1 MHPLIE
7 TVTLETVT
15 TDEKDTTMSADVLTP
30 DRIVLGGTAR
40 TREEAIDEGGRLLV
54 AAGAV
59 DESYVAAMHERE
71 ASVSTY
77 MGNHLAIPH
86 GTNEAKD
93 AIHVSAMTLVRYDH
107 PIDWDGNPVRVVATI
122 AGKDG
127 GHMTVLQA
135 LALAF
140 SDDASVQRVL
150 DAATPDDVLAVLGD
164 VNA

>member
-1 MHPLIE
+1 
-7 TVTLETVT
+7 
-15 TDEKDTTMSADVLTP
+15 MSTDVLTT
-30 DRIVLGGTAR
+30 DRIILGGSAR
-40 TREEAIDEGGRLLV
+40 TRDEAIDEGGRLLV

-59 DESYVAAMHERE
+59 DESYVAAMHDRE

-77 MGNHLAIPH
+77 MGSYLAIPH
-86 GTNEAKD
+86 GTNDAKD
-93 AIHVSAMTLVRYDH
+93 AIHTSAMTLVRYDD

-127 GHMTVLQA
+127 GHMAVLQA

-150 DAATPDDVLAVLGD
+150 NATTPNDVLAVLGD

>member
-1 MHPLIE
+1 
-7 TVTLETVT
+7 
-15 TDEKDTTMSADVLTP
+15 MSADVLTP
-30 DRIVLGGTAR
+30 DRIILGGTAR
-40 TREEAIDEGGRLLV
+40 TRDEAINEGGRLLV

-59 DESYVAAMHERE
+59 DESYVAAMHARE
-71 ASVSTY
+71 ASVSTF

-93 AIHVSAMTLVRYDH
+93 AIHSSAMTLVRYDE

-127 GHMTVLQA
+127 GHMAVLQA

-140 SDDASVQRVL
+140 SDEESVQRVL
-150 DAATPDDVLAVLGD
+150 DAQTPDDVLAVLGD
-164 VNA
+164 VNV

>member
-1 MHPLIE
+1 MHSLIDAVAH
-7 TVTLETVT
+7 TTAT
-15 TDEKDTTMSADVLTP
+15 TDEKDPTMSADVLTP
-30 DRIVLGGTAR
+30 DRIILGGTAR
-40 TREEAIDEGGRLLV
+40 TRDEAINEGGRLLV

-59 DESYVAAMHERE
+59 DESYVAAMHARE
-71 ASVSTY
+71 ASVSTF

-93 AIHVSAMTLVRYDH
+93 AIHSSAMTLVRYDE

-127 GHMTVLQA
+127 GHMAVLQA

-140 SDDASVQRVL
+140 SDEESVQRVL
-150 DAATPDDVLAVLGD
+150 DAQTPDDVLAVLGD
-164 VNA
+164 VNV

>member
-1 MHPLIE
+1 
-7 TVTLETVT
+7 
-15 TDEKDTTMSADVLTP
+15 MSTDVLTT
-30 DRIVLGGTAR
+30 DRIILGGSAR
-40 TREEAIDEGGRLLV
+40 TRDEAIDEGGRLLV

-59 DESYVAAMHERE
+59 DESYVAAMHDRE

-77 MGNHLAIPH
+77 MGSYLAIPH
-86 GTNEAKD
+86 GTNDAKD
-93 AIHVSAMTLVRYDH
+93 AIRTSAMTLVRYDD

-127 GHMTVLQA
+127 GHMAVLQA

-150 DAATPDDVLAVLGD
+150 NATTPNDVLAVLGD

>member
-1 MHPLIE
+1 
-7 TVTLETVT
+7 
-15 TDEKDTTMSADVLTP
+15 MSTDVLTT
-30 DRIVLGGTAR
+30 DRIILGGSAR
-40 TREEAIDEGGRLLV
+40 TRDEAIDEGGRLLV

-59 DESYVAAMHERE
+59 DESYVAAMHARE
-71 ASVSTY
+71 ESVSTY
-77 MGNHLAIPH
+77 MGSYLAIPH
-86 GTNEAKD
+86 GTNDAKD
-93 AIHVSAMTLVRYDH
+93 AIRTSAMTLVRYDD

-127 GHMTVLQA
+127 GHMAVLQA

-150 DAATPDDVLAVLGD
+150 QAATPDDVLAVLGD

>member
-1 MHPLIE
+1 
-7 TVTLETVT
+7 
-15 TDEKDTTMSADVLTP
+15 MSSDVLTT
-30 DRIVLGGTAR
+30 DRIILRGTAR
-40 TREEAIDEGGRLLV
+40 TRDEAIDEGGKLLV
-54 AAGAV
+54 SAGAV
-59 DESYVAAMHERE
+59 EASYVTAMHERE

-93 AIHVSAMTLVRYDH
+93 AIVRSAMTLVRYDE

-127 GHMTVLQA
+127 GHMAVLQS

-140 SDDASVQRVL
+140 SDDASVARVL
-150 DAATPDDVLAVLGD
+150 AATTTDDVLAVLGD
-164 VNA
+164 VNG

>member
-1 MHPLIE
+1 
-7 TVTLETVT
+7 
-15 TDEKDTTMSADVLTP
+15 MSIDVLTT
-30 DRIVLGGTAR
+30 DRIILGGSAR
-40 TREEAIDEGGRLLV
+40 TRDEAIDEGGRLLV

-59 DESYVAAMHERE
+59 DESYVAAMHDRE

-77 MGNHLAIPH
+77 MGSYLAIPH
-86 GTNEAKD
+86 GTNDAKD
-93 AIHVSAMTLVRYDH
+93 AIRTSAMTLVRYDD

-127 GHMTVLQA
+127 GHMAVLQA

-150 DAATPDDVLAVLGD
+150 NATTPDDVLAVLGD